1 MAGGH
6 RCKGV
11 FGLKVTGE
19 SHAARDGSAASIP
32 AWHVPVVVAG
42 GSKVSDLDALEKLS
56 EAMQAGAVGCSVGRN
71 IFQHR
76 QPARIVQALHGIVHL
91 DWEVD
96 QALEILK
103 D

>member
-1 MAGGH
+1 MDNDRDLLQMAH
-6 RCKGV
+6 
-11 FGLKVTGE
+11 
-19 SHAARDGSAASIP
+19 DSIQ
-32 AWHVPVVVAG
+32 AG
-42 GSKVSDLDALEKLS
+42 GSGLS
-56 EAMQAGAVGCSVGRN
+56 IGRN
-71 IFQHR
+71 ILHHR